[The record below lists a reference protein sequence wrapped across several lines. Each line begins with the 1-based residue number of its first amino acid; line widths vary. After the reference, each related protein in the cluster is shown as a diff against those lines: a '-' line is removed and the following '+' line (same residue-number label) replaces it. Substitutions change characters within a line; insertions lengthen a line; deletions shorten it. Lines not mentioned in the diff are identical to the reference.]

1 MSDDMRRQ
9 TKPDVRNGVQAA
21 VPSGKGNNAA
31 VDRRPIERAG
41 ERRLESKG

>member
-21 VPSGKGNNAA
+21 IPSGRGKDVA

-41 ERRLESKG
+41 ERPIERKG